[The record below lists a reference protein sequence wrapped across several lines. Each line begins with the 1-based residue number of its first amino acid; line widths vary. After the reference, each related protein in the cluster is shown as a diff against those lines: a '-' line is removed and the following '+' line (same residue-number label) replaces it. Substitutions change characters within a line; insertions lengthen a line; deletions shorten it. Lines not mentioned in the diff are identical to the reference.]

1 MGFVRLDGL
10 RMHYRRAGD
19 GARLLY
25 ISGTGADLRTT
36 PGVFE
41 SPLSTGFDL
50 LAYDQRGL
58 GQTDK
63 PTGPYSMGDYAGDA
77 AALLEA
83 IGWDAA
89 CVIGVSFGGMVAQ
102 EFALRYPEKVTR
114 LVLACTS
121 AGGEG
126 GASYPL
132 HQLADL
138 PADERLAR
146 QLSISDVRQ
155 TSEWQRTHPEAVERM
170 LTWSRAAASIGGN
183 DPDRLAGAALQLD
196 ARRRHDTWDRLGQ
209 LKMPVLL
216 CAGRYDGIAPL
227 HNMAAMAR
235 RIATAELR
243 VYEGGHLFLLQDRQA
258 YPEIIA
264 WLTRKPA

>member
-1 MGFVRLDGL
+1 MSFLEVNGL

-25 ISGTGADLRTT
+25 ISGTGADLRMT

-41 SPLSTGFDL
+41 SPLGSAFDV

-63 PTGPYSMGDYAGDA
+63 PAGPYSMQDYADDA
-77 AALLEA
+77 AALLDA
-83 IGWDAA
+83 IGWDNAL
-89 CVIGVSFGGMVAQ
+89 VVGVSFGGMVAQ
-102 EFALRYPEKVTR
+102 ELALRHPAMVAR

-138 PADERLAR
+138 PVDERMTR
-146 QLSISDVRQ
+146 QLAISDLRQ
-155 TSEWQRTHPEAVERM
+155 TAEWQRSHPEAVERM
-170 LTWSRAAASIGGN
+170 LAWSRAAASIGGS
-183 DPDRLAGAALQLD
+183 DPTRLVGEALQLD
-196 ARRRHDTWDRLGQ
+196 ARRRHDTWDRLDQ

-227 HNMAAMAR
+227 RNMEAMAG
-235 RIATAELR
+235 RIPTAELR
-243 VYEGGHLFLLQDRQA
+243 VYTGGHLFLLQARSA
-258 YPEIIA
+258 YPEIVD
-264 WLTRKPA
+264 WLRR

>member
-1 MGFVRLDGL
+1 MAFVELDGL

-25 ISGTGADLRTT
+25 ISGTGGDLRIT

-41 SPLSTGFDL
+41 SPLSSGFDL

-63 PTGPYSMGDYAGDA
+63 PAGPYSMRDYAADA
-77 AALLEA
+77 AALLDA

-102 EFALRYPEKVTR
+102 ELALRHPEKIVR

-155 TSEWQRTHPEAVERM
+155 TPEWQRTHPEAVERM

-183 DPDRLAGAALQLD
+183 DPAHLAGAALQLD
-196 ARRRHDTWDRLGQ
+196 ARRRHDAWDRLDQ
-209 LKMPVLL
+209 LRMPVLL

-227 HNMAAMAR
+227 HNMDAMAR
-235 RIATAELR
+235 RMPTAELK
-243 VYEGGHLFLLQDRQA
+243 VYDGGHLFLVQDRKA
-258 YPEIIA
+258 YPEIVD
-264 WLTRKPA
+264 WLRR